1 MTNSKKSK
9 SVLVI
14 VAARCFASSSES
26 VEQFSH
32 AHGTKKE
39 NRALIA
45 INAKSISCDQV
56 FTIQRIKFIFYGN
69 MEQRL

>member
-14 VAARCFASSSES
+14 VSARCFASSSES

-56 FTIQRIKFIFYGN
+56 FQRIKFIFYGN